1 MNVRQKRRGRVL
13 LILWEA
19 EPSSCVITTT
29 IAQKRIRRGNRLRPG
44 RQNLLTK
51 LRHRRTERIHST
63 FFYFYIT
70 HLNCYIHS
78 NVDSRA
84 SSSDTKST
92 RISKHIMYSKTIVQ
106 HTHTYLI
113 PWVTILL
120 TNQCR
125 MLIHVLYT
133 SFLLYVTIYT
143 RYKMRVSMINFI
155 HHEKIQTNINQKIGW
170 SSWV

>member
-63 FFYFYIT
+63 FFYAYIT

-92 RISKHIMYSKTIVQ
+92 RISKHIMYSKTIV
-106 HTHTYLI
+106 HTHMHISYFEVQFCLPTNVECSYMCNI
-113 PWVTILL
+113 HRHYFMLL
-120 TNQCR
+120 SIHDIRCECR
-125 MLIHVLYT
+125 RSTL
-133 SFLLYVTIYT
+133 
-143 RYKMRVSMINFI
+143 FI
-155 HHEKIQTNINQKIGW
+155 MQKFKLP
-170 SSWV
+170 